1 MFSFVLIWIWT
12 KGVLGRLQDWT
23 MIVAWSISVWWLV
36 VRIQGVIFLRMRRV
50 RLVEVGIVMFF
61 GINRIVTTRVVV
73 QWSMAL
79 IIPLVLTIAVVHV
92 FN

>member
-1 MFSFVLIWIWT
+1 MVI
-12 KGVLGRLQDWT
+12 
-23 MIVAWSISVWWLV
+23 AWSISVWWLV